1 MRIAAFDLGTNTFNL
16 LVADA
21 TEKTY
26 NEVYREKKAVKL
38 GHGGIVKKI
47 ISDKAMERG
56 RVAIRECLDAIA
68 PLNVDKILAVATA
81 AFRTAENGAAF
92 GKKLRKEF
100 GIEVRIIG
108 GDEEAELIYHG
119 IRRAVPLSTENV
131 LMLDIGGGSNEFIIA
146 NNNCVAW
153 KQSFPLGIAMLLEL
167 FKPSDPMTPTEVKQV
182 NDYLDKE
189 LKDFKEALSNFPI
202 KTVVGSSGSFDTLAN
217 ICSRINNQISF
228 AQGAN
233 YYKFSKDNIISVCN
247 KLIYSTHSEREKIPG
262 MDLMRVEMMPL
273 GAIFIQHILQM
284 TNVTEVIQS
293 AYAIK
298 EGIIF
303 SYSEVEN

>member
-21 TEKTY
+21 TEQLY
-26 NEVYREKKAVKL
+26 HEVYRDKKAVKL
-38 GHGGIVKKI
+38 GHGGIVQKM
-47 ISDKAMERG
+47 ISEKAMERG
-56 RVAIRECLDAIA
+56 RIAIRESLEAIA
-68 PLNVDKILAVATA
+68 PLNVDKVLAVATA
-81 AFRTAENGAAF
+81 IFRTSENGAAF
-92 GKKLRKEF
+92 SKKLRNEF
-100 GIEVRIIG
+100 GIEVRIIT

-119 IRRAVPLSTENV
+119 IRRAVPLATENV

-167 FKPSDPMTPTEVKQV
+167 FKPTDPMTKSEINQV
-182 NDYLDKE
+182 NDYLDNE
-189 LKDFKEALSNFPI
+189 LKDFKEAISNFPI
-202 KTVVGSSGSFDTLAN
+202 KTLVGSSGSFDTLAN
-217 ICSRINNQISF
+217 ICSRINNPTIGVRSST
-228 AQGAN
+228 
-233 YYKFSKDNIISVCN
+233 YYKFSKDNIISICD
-247 KLIYSTHSEREKIPG
+247 KLIYSTLAEREIMPG

-273 GAIFIQHILQM
+273 GAVFIKHILKM